1 MFELSQKVWPA
12 LEQLRTLTSRNLPEP
27 PGTSQNLL
35 DLFIK
40 LSRTKSSPPD
50 FRPWPAMASG
60 VAEISVRNVLELL
73 QISNW
78 KLAPFPTWN
87 LQGPVQPMEYKNSL
101 KILVALLAVFRKS
114 SLVEFDLGVDKC

>member
-1 MFELSQKVWPA
+1 
-12 LEQLRTLTSRNLPEP
+12 
-27 PGTSQNLL
+27 
-35 DLFIK
+35 
-40 LSRTKSSPPD
+40 
-50 FRPWPAMASG
+50 MASG